1 MESILF
7 AVGCVSHRALCPQ
20 TSDPSFVANA
30 LTMVLLAALAL
41 SFGVQDFIEGSVI
54 AAVIVLNTLS
64 VWLVATSLRFH

>member
-7 AVGCVSHRALCPQ
+7 TVGCVSPLSLCSQ

-54 AAVIVLNTLS
+54 AAVIVLNTM
-64 VWLVATSLRFH
+64 